1 MGEFIA
7 AAIRLYTLVL
17 VIRMIFSWVPPQHR
31 QNEFY
36 RFLYRITEPV
46 LAPFRRILPP
56 MGGIDF
62 SPILLFIILSLIAR
76 LFH

>member
-7 AAIRLYTLVL
+7 AVIRLYTLVL

-36 RFLYRITEPV
+36 RFLYTITEPV